1 MFRGGLKKVEKSLKL
16 LRSSRGH
23 SQPKNLGHFI
33 ETFECPF
40 LDKYCRGR
48 QREVDKSLVERGKKS
63 REKYEALSSFS
74 QGDEVTKKS
83 RPFHYDCPYLDKF
96 CRWGKEKS
104 FHLE

>member
-1 MFRGGLKKVEKSLKL
+1 MNIVEGGKEKSIKVL
-16 LRSSRGH
+16 LR
-23 SQPKNLGHFI
+23 
-33 ETFECPF
+33 
-40 LDKYCRGR
+40 
-48 QREVDKSLVERGKKS
+48 EVKKS